1 MQRRPRRWIWIGRF
15 VAVAILL
22 GVGVWLWVVGLT
34 QASAIGG
41 AAGLLVAIAALFAP
55 YVFPP
60 SSPQE
65 PGDTSVEDSGSAS
78 ATNAGQANAGIQ
90 ASAGADSVRV
100 SRTGNAT
107 ADGAGSVA
115 NTGVQDSAP

>member
-1 MQRRPRRWIWIGRF
+1 MQRRPKRWAWIGRI

-55 YVFPP
+55 YVLPP
-60 SSPQE
+60 SPSPQ
-65 PGDTSVEDSGSAS
+65 PRDTIVKDSGSAS
-78 ATNAGQANAGIQ
+78 ATNAGKANAGIQ
-90 ASAGADSVRV
+90 ASGRADSVRV

-107 ADGAGSVA
+107 ADGTGSTA
-115 NTGVQDSAP
+115 NTGVQDSTP